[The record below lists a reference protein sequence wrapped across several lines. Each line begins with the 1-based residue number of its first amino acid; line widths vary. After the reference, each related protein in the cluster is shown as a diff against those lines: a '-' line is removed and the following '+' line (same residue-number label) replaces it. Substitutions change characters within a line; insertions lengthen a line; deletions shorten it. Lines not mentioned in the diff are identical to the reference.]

1 MTITVLFTNA
11 PENYDYPYIVKAEAI
26 NGCRV
31 LDCPTKNVEHQTG
44 RNSSGLYWTTS
55 DIEKAAY
62 LRKEFPYD
70 EENPVGMWVTSFTK
84 EGGNK

>member
-1 MTITVLFTNA
+1 MAVTTLFTNA
-11 PENYDYPYIVKAEAI
+11 PESYDYPYIVKAGVVD
-26 NGCRV
+26 GCRV

-62 LRKEFPYD
+62 LRRWYPYKE
-70 EENPVGMWVTSFTK
+70 EENSEGFVT
-84 EGGNK
+84 EL

>member
-1 MTITVLFTNA
+1 MNGITVLFTNA

-26 NGCRV
+26 DGCRV
-31 LDCPTKNVEHQTG
+31 LDCPAKDVEHQTG

-62 LRKEFPYD
+62 LRKEFPCKEQDD
-70 EENPVGMWVTSFTK
+70 E
-84 EGGNK
+84 